1 MPRPPH
7 PDSGDPSP
15 SAAATVELIESIAQE
30 ILDAINR
37 GELPE
42 LELPRRSLSN
52 VSYDRKREFLRLG
65 GRRKRKRLSPKTARS
80 FAQTLALMAVSKQM
94 VERGDFATKRE
105 AYYVSKNWGA
115 CRFDNQAESDA
126 TMDDIEALA
135 SLHGLF
141 REQLGFFPEEHGG
154 SVVGPLRIVDRDPE
168 TGADIL
174 VDCAALGSGAYTI
187 PHAVEQLRFDTD
199 AAFILAIETGGM
211 FQRLHNHRFWRARN
225 CVLVELGG
233 VPTRAT
239 RRFVR
244 RLADQRE
251 LPVYCFTDCDPYGV
265 ANIYRTFKVGSGNA
279 AHVNEFLSVPRASFL
294 GVTPQ
299 DIVDFD
305 LHDAAVSLSPTDLKR
320 ARDAIDHDPF
330 FRAHPAWIAALE
342 QMLALGVRAEQ
353 QALAKWGLNFVIER
367 YLPAKLAAPERF
379 LP

>member
-1 MPRPPH
+1 MPTPP
-7 PDSGDPSP
+7 DTNV
-15 SAAATVELIESIAQE
+15 ATVELIESIARE

-52 VSYDRKREFLRLG
+52 VSYDRQREYLRLA
-65 GRRKRKRLSPKTARS
+65 GRRKHKRLSARTARS

-94 VERGDFATKRE
+94 VARGDFATKRE
-105 AYYVSKNWGA
+105 AYYVSKNWGS

-135 SLHGLF
+135 SMHGLF

-154 SVVGPLRIVDRDPE
+154 SVVGPLRILDRDPE
-168 TGADIL
+168 TGTDIL

-187 PHAVEQLRFDTD
+187 PHAVEQLRFATQ
-199 AAFILAIETGGM
+199 ASFILTIETGGM

-225 CVLVELGG
+225 CILVELGG

-244 RLADQRE
+244 RLSDEHQ
-251 LPVYCFTDCDPYGV
+251 LPVYCFTDCDPYGI

-279 AHVNEFLSVPRASFL
+279 AHVNQFLSVPRASFL

-299 DIVDFD
+299 DIIDFD
-305 LHDAAVSLSPTDLKR
+305 LHDAAVPLSPTDIKR
-320 ARDAIDHDPF
+320 ARDALDHDPF
-330 FRAHPAWIAALE
+330 FCEFPQWTATLE

>member
-7 PDSGDPSP
+7 PDASP
-15 SAAATVELIESIAQE
+15 AKLSTVELIEAIARK
-30 ILDAINR
+30 ILDSIHR

-52 VSYDRKREFLRLG
+52 VSYDEQHEYLQLG
-65 GRRKRKRLSPKTARS
+65 SGHKHKRLSPRTARS
-80 FAQTLALMAVSKQM
+80 FAQTLELMAMSKQM
-94 VERGDFATKRE
+94 VERGEFATKRE

-115 CRFDNQAESDA
+115 CRFDNQSESDA

-154 SVVGPLRIVDRDPE
+154 SVVGPLRIIDSDPE
-168 TGADIL
+168 TGADIV
-174 VDCAALGSGAYTI
+174 VDCTSLGSGAYTI
-187 PHAVEQLRFDTD
+187 PHGVERLRFETQ
-199 AAFILAIETGGM
+199 AAYILAIETGGM

-244 RLADQRE
+244 RLADQHE
-251 LPVYCFTDCDPYGV
+251 LPVYCFTDCDPYGI

-279 AHVNEFLSVPRASFL
+279 AHINQFLSVPRARFL

-299 DIVDFD
+299 DILDFD
-305 LHDAAVSLSPTDLKR
+305 LHDAAVPLSVTDIKR
-320 ARDAIDHDPF
+320 AQDALDHDPF
-330 FRAHPAWIAALE
+330 FHAHPEWIAAIE